1 MGIGVVTR
9 SKRRRLDEE
18 QRLADRISS
27 LPDDVLGEIVSLL
40 PTRAGARTQVL
51 SSRWRHIWR
60 SAPLNMD
67 LHPDGPE
74 WRHMPVEQIRR
85 VLSAHPGP
93 GRRLSVPSRFG
104 YLHWMDGWLRS
115 AAALGPRQPPGARTE
130 LTQPS
135 SSSLVGLAHAAASA
149 AIGAPLLVHPPRRLL
164 PRLRVS
170 DQCQG
175 PRPSPQPVRLPRLQ
189 QLTLSGVTI
198 SEGSLHAMLAGA
210 PALRSLL
217 LLDSNGFARLQIASC
232 SIENIGVR
240 SRCRGAKLQRLV
252 LEDTPSLK
260 RLLLFEGTNHMDIS
274 VVSAP
279 RLDVFGKLCDD
290 ATKLKYSSATT
301 DLQGSPT
308 VSVLHSVKLLALS
321 SVRISLHAL
330 IDLLKCVP
338 HLEKLYIEASSV
350 CVRNGSYHKYRKHI
364 GTLCVRLRRVV
375 LGGYLGSKPH
385 VNVAKFFVSIARALE
400 SMRLES
406 WVIISKAWLARQHRL
421 HAQQQEEGV
430 V

>member
-240 SRCRGAKLQRLV
+240 SRCRGAKLQHLV

-301 DLQGSPT
+301 DLQVQANRHCYTTMHGSINPLSWFVRSNPLLQLINQGSPT

-338 HLEKLYIEASSV
+338 HLEKLYIEVSSFLLP
-350 CVRNGSYHKYRKHI
+350 CPYEFFFFLSLSLDLAGLSGIKC
-364 GTLCVRLRRVV
+364 LCE
-375 LGGYLGSKPH
+375 KWI
-385 VNVAKFFVSIARALE
+385 VS
-400 SMRLES
+400 
-406 WVIISKAWLARQHRL
+406 
-421 HAQQQEEGV
+421 
-430 V
+430 